1 MIPLINPDSS
11 EVAVSYNL
19 PRIIYIHI
27 YIYQPQPTAGG
38 AQRQN
43 YKKLARWCRFNKHCQ
58 SLLSEASSFLQGG
71 APQ

>member
-27 YIYQPQPTAGG
+27 YIYISTPADGRGG
-38 AQRQN
+38 AAPELQ
-43 YKKLARWCRFNKHCQ
+43 KV
-58 SLLSEASSFLQGG
+58 SSVVSI
-71 APQ
+71 

>member
-27 YIYQPQPTAGG
+27 YIYINIYIYISTPADGRGG
-38 AQRQN
+38 AAPELQ
-43 YKKLARWCRFNKHCQ
+43 KV
-58 SLLSEASSFLQGG
+58 SSVVSI
-71 APQ
+71 